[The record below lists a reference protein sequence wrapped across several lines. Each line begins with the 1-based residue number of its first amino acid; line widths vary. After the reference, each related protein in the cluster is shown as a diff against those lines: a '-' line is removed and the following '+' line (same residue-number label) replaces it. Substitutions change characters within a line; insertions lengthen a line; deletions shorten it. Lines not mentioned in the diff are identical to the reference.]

1 MDELKE
7 SKELESET
15 EKADEKEEQPEKQ
28 SARTQQEEELNQTAV
43 HAGVTGEQYDICLLY
58 TSRCV

>member
-28 SARTQQEEELNQTAV
+28 SDRTQREEELNQTAV
-43 HAGVTGEQYDICLLY
+43 HALSLIHI
-58 TSRCV
+58 